1 MLPKRLQ
8 AGWREEGSDKCQHWC
23 VTKNSGGSVGEVS
36 EVTVSNTGSWSGKL
50 MSRGGDCLNM
60 S

>member
-1 MLPKRLQ
+1 MSALVC
-8 AGWREEGSDKCQHWC
+8 DKEQWW
-23 VTKNSGGSVGEVS
+23 VSGSVGEVS

>member
-1 MLPKRLQ
+1 M
-8 AGWREEGSDKCQHWC
+8 
-23 VTKNSGGSVGEVS
+23 GEVS

-60 S
+60 SLEEDAVDDEVKVHGPGDGGHGGVWCNGRR

>member
-1 MLPKRLQ
+1 ME
-8 AGWREEGSDKCQHWC
+8 WWSEEGSDKCQQWC
-23 VTKNSGGSVGEVS
+23 VTKNSSGSVGEVS